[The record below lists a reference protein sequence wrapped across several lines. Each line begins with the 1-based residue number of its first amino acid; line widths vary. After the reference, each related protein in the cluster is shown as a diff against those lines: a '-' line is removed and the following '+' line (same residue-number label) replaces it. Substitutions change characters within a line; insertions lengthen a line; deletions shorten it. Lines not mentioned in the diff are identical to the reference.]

1 MSEKLDLAH
10 DHPHAAVSDA
20 YATAEL
26 LLKIEAKI
34 QKLPRSVLEE
44 LLRHSDNLLLKVKL
58 FYKSSW
64 IKQKF
69 DQLALKWFIILR
81 RVSLGLLSVKKS
93 TDRLVSKFF
102 RKYQ

>member
-1 MSEKLDLAH
+1 MLRVDTVDLARVFYPTFEKYGLESLSEKLDLAH

-44 LLRHSDNLLLKVKL
+44 LLRHSDNLL
-58 FYKSSW
+58 FE
-64 IKQKF
+64 
-69 DQLALKWFIILR
+69 
-81 RVSLGLLSVKKS
+81 
-93 TDRLVSKFF
+93 SKTFT
-102 RKYQ
+102 RAVG